1 MTVWFHPE
9 AEAEHLETV
18 VYYETR
24 RAGLGALYLAAF
36 EQALETVRD
45 NPHRYRIVNEPD
57 IRRVP
62 LARFPFSII
71 YRGKRENRDT
81 RRGPSQAQAGSGSLD
96 PDTVRHRRSREARQ
110 NLTLMSRASSHV

>member
-1 MTVWFHPE
+1 MTIWFHPE
-9 AEAEHLETV
+9 AEAEHLDTV

-62 LARFPFSII
+62 LARFPLSII
-71 YRGKRENRDT
+71 YRETGERVEILAVAHHKRR
-81 RRGPSQAQAGSGSLD
+81 PAYWIA
-96 PDTVRHRRSREARQ
+96 RS
-110 NLTLMSRASSHV
+110 

>member
-62 LARFPFSII
+62 LARFPLSII
-71 YRGKRENRDT
+71 YRETSERIEILAVAHHKRR
-81 RRGPSQAQAGSGSLD
+81 PAYWIA
-96 PDTVRHRRSREARQ
+96 RS
-110 NLTLMSRASSHV
+110 

>member
-1 MTVWFHPE
+1 MTFWFHPE

-36 EQALETVRD
+36 EQALDSVRD
-45 NPHRYRIVNEPD
+45 NAHRYRIVHEPD

-62 LARFPFSII
+62 LARFPLSII
-71 YRGKRENRDT
+71 YREAGERIEILAVAHHKRR
-81 RRGPSQAQAGSGSLD
+81 PAYWIA
-96 PDTVRHRRSREARQ
+96 RS
-110 NLTLMSRASSHV
+110 

>member
-1 MTVWFHPE
+1 MTIWFHPE
-9 AEAEHLETV
+9 AEAEHLDTV

-62 LARFPFSII
+62 LARFPLSVI
-71 YRGKRENRDT
+71 YRETGERVEILAVAHHKRR
-81 RRGPSQAQAGSGSLD
+81 PAYWIA
-96 PDTVRHRRSREARQ
+96 RS
-110 NLTLMSRASSHV
+110 

>member
-1 MTVWFHPE
+1 MTLWFHPE

-36 EQALETVRD
+36 EQALDSVRD
-45 NPHRYRIVNEPD
+45 NAHRYRIFHEPD

-62 LARFPFSII
+62 LARFPLSII
-71 YRGKRENRDT
+71 YREAGERIEILALAHHKRR
-81 RRGPSQAQAGSGSLD
+81 PAYWIA
-96 PDTVRHRRSREARQ
+96 RS
-110 NLTLMSRASSHV
+110 

>member
-9 AEAEHLETV
+9 AEAEHLDTV

-62 LARFPFSII
+62 LARFPLSIV
-71 YRGKRENRDT
+71 YRETRERIEILAVAHYKRR
-81 RRGPSQAQAGSGSLD
+81 PAYWIA
-96 PDTVRHRRSREARQ
+96 RS
-110 NLTLMSRASSHV
+110 

>member
-36 EQALETVRD
+36 EQALESVRIS
-45 NPHRYRIVNEPD
+45 PHRYPIVQEPD
-57 IRRVP
+57 IRRVS
-62 LARFPFSII
+62 LARFPLSIV
-71 YRGKRENRDT
+71 YREMGERIEIL
-81 RRGPSQAQAGSGSLD
+81 AVAH
-96 PDTVRHRRSREARQ
+96 HRRRPAYWIAR
-110 NLTLMSRASSHV
+110 S

>member
-36 EQALETVRD
+36 EHALETVRIS
-45 NPHRYRIVNEPD
+45 PKRYRIVHEPD
-57 IRRVP
+57 IRRVT
-62 LARFPFSII
+62 LARFPLSII
-71 YRGKRENRDT
+71 YRQTSERVEILAVAYHKRR
-81 RRGPSQAQAGSGSLD
+81 PAYWIA
-96 PDTVRHRRSREARQ
+96 RS
-110 NLTLMSRASSHV
+110 

>member
-1 MTVWFHPE
+1 MRFWFHPE

-36 EQALETVRD
+36 EQALDSVRD
-45 NPHRYRIVNEPD
+45 NAHRYRIVHEPD

-62 LARFPFSII
+62 LARFPLSIVV
-71 YRGKRENRDT
+71 YGRPR
-81 RRGPSQAQAGSGSLD
+81 
-96 PDTVRHRRSREARQ
+96 
-110 NLTLMSRASSHV
+110 

>member
-1 MTVWFHPE
+1 MTFWFHPE

-36 EQALETVRD
+36 EQALDSVRD
-45 NPHRYRIVNEPD
+45 NAHRYRIVHDPD

-62 LARFPFSII
+62 LARFPLSII
-71 YRGKRENRDT
+71 YREAGEKIEILAVAHHKRR
-81 RRGPSQAQAGSGSLD
+81 PAYWIA
-96 PDTVRHRRSREARQ
+96 RS
-110 NLTLMSRASSHV
+110 

>member
-1 MTVWFHPE
+1 MTFWFHPE

-36 EQALETVRD
+36 EQALDSVRD
-45 NPHRYRIVNEPD
+45 NAHRYRIVREPD

-62 LARFPFSII
+62 LARFPLSII
-71 YRGKRENRDT
+71 YREAGERVEILAVAHHKRR
-81 RRGPSQAQAGSGSLD
+81 PAYWIA
-96 PDTVRHRRSREARQ
+96 RS
-110 NLTLMSRASSHV
+110 

>member
-1 MTVWFHPE
+1 MTFWFHPE

-36 EQALETVRD
+36 EQALDSVRD
-45 NPHRYRIVNEPD
+45 NAHRYRIVHEPD

-62 LARFPFSII
+62 LARFPLSII
-71 YRGKRENRDT
+71 YREAGERIEFLAVAHHKRR
-81 RRGPSQAQAGSGSLD
+81 PAYWIA
-96 PDTVRHRRSREARQ
+96 RS
-110 NLTLMSRASSHV
+110 

>member
-1 MTVWFHPE
+1 MRFWFHPE

-36 EQALETVRD
+36 EQALDSVRD
-45 NPHRYRIVNEPD
+45 NAHRYRIVHEPD

-62 LARFPFSII
+62 LARFPLSIV
-71 YRGKRENRDT
+71 Y
-81 RRGPSQAQAGSGSLD
+81 
-96 PDTVRHRRSREARQ
+96 REAGERIEI
-110 NLTLMSRASSHV
+110 LAVAHHKRRPAYWITRS

>member
-9 AEAEHLETV
+9 AEVEHLETV

-45 NPHRYRIVNEPD
+45 NPQRYRIVKEPG

-62 LARFPFSII
+62 LARFPLSIV
-71 YRGKRENRDT
+71 YRETRERIEILAVAHHKRRPAYWT
-81 RRGPSQAQAGSGSLD
+81 A
-96 PDTVRHRRSREARQ
+96 RS
-110 NLTLMSRASSHV
+110 